1 MTDCRRDDEKTGSEG
16 VSSSLYALENRQ
28 MGRWMSKGICAVH

>member
-1 MTDCRRDDEKTGSEG
+1 MTDCRRDDEKTGSGG

-28 MGRWMSKGICAVH
+28 MGMWMSKEICVLH